1 MEPIREDIIVTAL
14 NPWRPE
20 EGNICLTLREA
31 FQHYLNSFHDAL
43 LRMDEMK
50 AWAEKVLV
58 SMTEEQRVE
67 AQASMPEWLNGENP
81 IAIGGNMLVDP
92 ILVDWIQ
99 RLEALTAEHDHG
111 DAGTFADQ
119 VRTMLNELPEDSRGR
134 LVIER
139 DFAQNALRYLSALG
153 EFTCEG
159 IIKETPE
166 GTGLIMDGVVFTA
179 GTLETPDFQRIE
191 AANLVRALQEAMIKA
206 NGTEA

>member
-1 MEPIREDIIVTAL
+1 MEPVEDIIITAL

-20 EGNICLTLREA
+20 EGNISLTPREA

-43 LRMDEMK
+43 FRLDEMK
-50 AWAEKVLV
+50 AWAEKVMV
-58 SMTEEQRVE
+58 GMSEEQRVE

-81 IAIGGNMLVDP
+81 VAIGGNMLVDP
-92 ILVDWIQ
+92 ILVDWIE

-111 DAGTFADQ
+111 DAGTYVSQ
-119 VRTMLNELPEDSRGR
+119 VRNLLDELPEDARGR

-139 DFAQNALRYLSALG
+139 DFAKNALRYLSALD

-159 IIKETPE
+159 MIKPNPE

-179 GTLETPDFQRIE
+179 SVLGTPDYQCIE
-191 AANLVRALQEAMIKA
+191 AANFVQAVQKAMVKT
-206 NGTEA
+206 NGTEG